1 MACLGTR
8 THAAIAVSV
17 LTLATLT
24 TALRALQPPTEPPT
38 YPGAR
43 PEVRRHGYA
52 SARHD
57 VLVHA
62 TPEQVLAWNN
72 APGRSL
78 EEIVRFEN
86 FPAVVATTA
95 LVGDWT
101 PGTREGD
108 RRRVHFSDGHY
119 LAEEVLV
126 DTAEAFRYMIWG
138 FTGPQRLTVDHGVA
152 EFRFHRVDGG
162 TRIEWV
168 YSFLPRTRVLQP
180 VVQRFLDRVMTPMM
194 TATLDAMRT
203 GIENDHRQGQCRSGK
218 SSQARPGTR
227 S

>member
-1 MACLGTR
+1 
-8 THAAIAVSV
+8 
-17 LTLATLT
+17 
-24 TALRALQPPTEPPT
+24 
-38 YPGAR
+38 
-43 PEVRRHGYA
+43 
-52 SARHD
+52 
-57 VLVHA
+57 
-62 TPEQVLAWNN
+62 
-72 APGRSL
+72 
-78 EEIVRFEN
+78 
-86 FPAVVATTA
+86 TTA

-203 GIENDHRQGQCRSGK
+203 GIENDHHQGQCRSGK